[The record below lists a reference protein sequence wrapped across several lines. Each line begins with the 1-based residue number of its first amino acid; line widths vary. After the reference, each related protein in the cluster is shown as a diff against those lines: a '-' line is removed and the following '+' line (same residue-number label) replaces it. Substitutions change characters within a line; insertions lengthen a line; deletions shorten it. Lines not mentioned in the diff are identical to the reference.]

1 MSISPINNASSVY
14 ATQAAQS
21 TTPPKPAQSQSTA
34 VQDTV
39 HLSKAAQAAIQ
50 GGADADH
57 DGDGH

>member
-14 ATQAAQS
+14 AAQAAQS
-21 TTPPKPAQSQSTA
+21 APAPKSTQSQPA
-34 VQDTV
+34 AAQDTV